1 MHDSDVSGER
11 LSVYP
16 LSAEDER
23 GVYRERSR
31 LVFVDAHNHMRRHRR
46 QRQPYLRVSC
56 NICNTCSTC
65 SDNQIG

>member
-1 MHDSDVSGER
+1 
-11 LSVYP
+11 
-16 LSAEDER
+16 
-23 GVYRERSR
+23 
-31 LVFVDAHNHMRRHRR
+31 MRRHRR